1 MKRMLINATHAEE
14 LRVALVDGQ
23 KLLDLDIER
32 AYKEQKKSNIYKG
45 RITRVEP
52 SLEAAFVDYGAERH
66 GFLPLKEIA
75 REYFQQQESGQGRK
89 RIQELIREGQEVI
102 VQVDKEERSSK
113 GAALTTF
120 VSLAGRYLVLMPNN
134 PRAGGVSRRIEGDDR
149 TQIRQHLQLLDIPE
163 NMGVIARTAGIGQE
177 LEALHRDLEYL
188 KQIWQAIVDTAA
200 PRAAPFLIYQEGN
213 VVVRALRDHF
223 SEDFGEVLIDEEGA
237 YNAAVQFMGA
247 MMPKMVHRL
256 KHYDNDVPLFSRYQ
270 IEQQIESAFSREVR
284 LESGG
289 AIVIDHT
296 EALVAVDVNSGR
308 STKGQDI
315 AETAFRTN
323 LEAAEEIARQIRL
336 RDLGG
341 LIVVDFIDMESPKH
355 QREVE
360 GKLKE
365 ALKLDRA
372 RVQLGRIS
380 RFGLMEMSRQRLGAS
395 LEEAST
401 EPCPRCN
408 GTGQIRGCEA
418 TSMHVLRL
426 LQEECMKPG
435 PAEVQCE
442 VPVDVAV
449 YLLNEKRLPILELEA
464 KTETRIVIIPKPEL
478 VTPHYNIERT
488 RMEASATRTLP
499 QNLNNALPA
508 RPSRPGTES
517 AALSPLTAPPPPDV
531 LPPLRTPAPAAKSK
545 NTGSSNKAAAPE
557 EGILARL
564 VRALVSRYVPVDA
577 ATFLAESNGGET
589 PPAPE
594 EEIVEENSG
603 EENRGRRRR
612 RGGRRAR
619 ARRSTQGNP
628 GENENAQEMEAGET
642 TPETTHAAPKAAAK
656 TPAKPEQPA
665 PRELLI
671 YPGPVPATDDWHQ
684 MLVATPVSTA
694 VLSESLATEPAG
706 IAAAEDAPAEAHEET
721 RAETLEAV
729 EIQPDSAPET
739 MSSAI
744 ESIKPVQSSDSEAA
758 ELSAEPVTALAEPS
772 ATGSSSSA
780 ATVTSPEDWHLPLFT
795 ETVETAAVSVG
806 DVAESVEDPG
816 QQSLPLNDD

>member
-32 AYKEQKKSNIYKG
+32 AYREQKKSNIYKG

-75 REYFQQQESGQGRK
+75 REYFLQQEQGRK
-89 RIQELIREGQEVI
+89 RIQDLVREGQEII

-134 PRAGGVSRRIEGDDR
+134 PRAGGVSRRIEGEDR

-177 LEALHRDLEYL
+177 LEALQRDLEYL
-188 KQIWQAIVDTAA
+188 KQIWQAILDTAA
-200 PRAAPFLIYQEGN
+200 PRAAPLLIYQEGN

-237 YNAAVQFMGA
+237 YHAAVQFMGS

-256 KHYDNDVPLFSRYQ
+256 KYYDNDVPLFSRYQ

-308 STKGQDI
+308 ATKGQDI
-315 AETAFRTN
+315 AETAFQTN

-360 GKLKE
+360 SKLKD

-395 LEEAST
+395 LEEASS

-426 LQEECMKPG
+426 LYEECMKAG
-435 PAEVQCE
+435 AAEIECR

-449 YLLNEKRLPILELEA
+449 YLLNEKRRPILELEA
-464 KTETRIVIIPKPEL
+464 KTDTRILIIPSPDM
-478 VTPHYNIERT
+478 VTPHYQIQRT
-488 RMEASATRTLP
+488 RVEGDSSRAAPVAGSDNST
-499 QNLNNALPA
+499 LPA
-508 RPSRPGTES
+508 RPSRPPNES
-517 AALSPLTAPPPPDV
+517 AALSPLTAPPPPTV
-531 LPPLRTPAPAAKSK
+531 LPPLRTPPAPSGPKAKAPAKIIP
-545 NTGSSNKAAAPE
+545 PE

-577 ATFLAESNGGET
+577 ATFLAETGGAEPPTSTEQASEMGTGTQET
-589 PPAPE
+589 
-594 EEIVEENSG
+594 NS
-603 EENRGRRRR
+603 EDRNSRRRR

-619 ARRSTQGNP
+619 ARRSTQG
-628 GENENAQEMEAGET
+628 GENTEGTYTTEVFQDKDQLAGPADDAHV
-642 TPETTHAAPKAAAK
+642 PEELVYPGTVPAAA
-656 TPAKPEQPA
+656 
-665 PRELLI
+665 
-671 YPGPVPATDDWHQ
+671 DWHQ
-684 MLVATPVSTA
+684 MLVPATAPIPV
-694 VLSESLATEPAG
+694 
-706 IAAAEDAPAEAHEET
+706 AAATIERDSLEEHPHPT
-721 RAETLEAV
+721 G
-729 EIQPDSAPET
+729 QPT
-739 MSSAI
+739 T
-744 ESIKPVQSSDSEAA
+744 
-758 ELSAEPVTALAEPS
+758 AEPVPEIVQESVNPEESILPAVQQEP
-772 ATGSSSSA
+772 
-780 ATVTSPEDWHLPLFT
+780 
-795 ETVETAAVSVG
+795 VSVVVPSEG
-806 DVAESVEDPG
+806 E
-816 QQSLPLNDD
+816 QQSFPLDEG

>member
-1 MKRMLINATHAEE
+1 THAEE

-32 AYKEQKKSNIYKG
+32 AYREQKKSNIYKG

-75 REYFQQQESGQGRK
+75 REYFLQQEQGRK
-89 RIQELIREGQEVI
+89 RIQDLVREGQEVI

-134 PRAGGVSRRIEGDDR
+134 PRAGGVSRRIEGEDR

-177 LEALHRDLEYL
+177 LEALQRDLEYL
-188 KQIWQAIVDTAA
+188 KQIWQAIVDMAA

-237 YNAAVQFMGA
+237 YNAAVQFMGS

-256 KHYDNDVPLFSRYQ
+256 KYYDNDVPLFSRYQ

-308 STKGQDI
+308 ATKGQDI
-315 AETAFRTN
+315 AETAFQTN

-360 GKLKE
+360 NRLKE

-395 LEEAST
+395 LEESSS

-426 LQEECMKPG
+426 LYEECMKTG
-435 PAEVQCE
+435 AAEVECR

-449 YLLNEKRLPILELEA
+449 YLLNEKRRPILELEA
-464 KTETRIVIIPKPEL
+464 KTDTRILVIPMPDM
-478 VTPHYNIERT
+478 VTPHYQIQRT
-488 RMEASATRTLP
+488 RVEGGTSRPAPAPSSD
-499 QNLNNALPA
+499 NSALPA
-508 RPSRPGTES
+508 RPSRPTSES
-517 AALSPLTAPPPPDV
+517 AALSPLTAPPPPEV
-531 LPPLRTPAPAAKSK
+531 LPPLRTPPAPSGPKAKAPAKVVP
-545 NTGSSNKAAAPE
+545 PE

-564 VRALVSRYVPVDA
+564 VRALVSRYAPVDA
-577 ATFLAESNGGET
+577 ATFLAETSGTELSAGTEQVSETSTDEQENGGEGRS
-589 PPAPE
+589 
-594 EEIVEENSG
+594 N
-603 EENRGRRRR
+603 RRRR

-619 ARRSTQGNP
+619 ARRSTQG
-628 GENENAQEMEAGET
+628 GENGAESSSADGEVPEDTYTTEGFQDSDLLAG
-642 TPETTHAAPKAAAK
+642 PEDDTHVPEELVYPGTVPAAA
-656 TPAKPEQPA
+656 E
-665 PRELLI
+665 
-671 YPGPVPATDDWHQ
+671 WHQ
-684 MLVATPVSTA
+684 MLVPAKALTPVADLTVESEPVQERSRDA
-694 VLSESLATEPAG
+694 GQSSAPEVESLPAQGSMPETVQEPVNEVLQESIPVAVQQESAQEPVQG
-706 IAAAEDAPAEAHEET
+706 DLLAV
-721 RAETLEAV
+721 EAV
-729 EIQPDSAPET
+729 EHQE
-739 MSSAI
+739 
-744 ESIKPVQSSDSEAA
+744 
-758 ELSAEPVTALAEPS
+758 
-772 ATGSSSSA
+772 
-780 ATVTSPEDWHLPLFT
+780 
-795 ETVETAAVSVG
+795 AVSVAVPG
-806 DVAESVEDPG
+806 EAE
-816 QQSLPLNDD
+816 QQSFPLGDG

>member
-32 AYKEQKKSNIYKG
+32 AYREQKKSNIYKG

-75 REYFQQQESGQGRK
+75 REYFLQQEQGRK
-89 RIQELIREGQEVI
+89 RIQDLVREGQEII

-134 PRAGGVSRRIEGDDR
+134 PRAGGVSRRIEGEDR

-177 LEALHRDLEYL
+177 LEALQRDLEYL
-188 KQIWQAIVDTAA
+188 KQIWQAILDTAA
-200 PRAAPFLIYQEGN
+200 PRAAPLLIYQEGN

-237 YNAAVQFMGA
+237 YHAAVQFMGS

-256 KHYDNDVPLFSRYQ
+256 KYYDNDVPLFSRYQ

-308 STKGQDI
+308 ATKGQDI
-315 AETAFRTN
+315 AETAFQTN

-360 GKLKE
+360 SKLKD

-395 LEEAST
+395 LEEASS

-426 LQEECMKPG
+426 LYEECMKAG
-435 PAEVQCE
+435 AAEIECR

-449 YLLNEKRLPILELEA
+449 YLLNEKRRPILELEA
-464 KTETRIVIIPKPEL
+464 KTDTRILIIPSPDM
-478 VTPHYNIERT
+478 VTPHYQIQRT
-488 RMEASATRTLP
+488 RVEGDSSRAAPVAGSDNST
-499 QNLNNALPA
+499 LPA
-508 RPSRPGTES
+508 RPSRPPNES
-517 AALSPLTAPPPPDV
+517 AALSPLTAPPPPTV
-531 LPPLRTPAPAAKSK
+531 LPPLRTPPAPSGPKAKAPAKIIP
-545 NTGSSNKAAAPE
+545 PE

-577 ATFLAESNGGET
+577 ATFLAETGGAEPPTSTEQASEMGTGTQET
-589 PPAPE
+589 
-594 EEIVEENSG
+594 NS
-603 EENRGRRRR
+603 EDRNSRRRR

-619 ARRSTQGNP
+619 ARRSTQG
-628 GENENAQEMEAGET
+628 GENTEGTYTTEGFQDKDQLAGPADDAHV
-642 TPETTHAAPKAAAK
+642 PEELVYPGTVPAAA
-656 TPAKPEQPA
+656 
-665 PRELLI
+665 
-671 YPGPVPATDDWHQ
+671 DWHQ
-684 MLVATPVSTA
+684 MLVPATAPIPV
-694 VLSESLATEPAG
+694 
-706 IAAAEDAPAEAHEET
+706 AAATIERDSVEEHPHPT
-721 RAETLEAV
+721 G
-729 EIQPDSAPET
+729 QPTA
-739 MSSAI
+739 
-744 ESIKPVQSSDSEAA
+744 
-758 ELSAEPVTALAEPS
+758 AEPVP
-772 ATGSSSSA
+772 
-780 ATVTSPEDWHLPLFT
+780 
-795 ETVETAAVSVG
+795 ETVQESVNPEESILPAVQQEPVSVAVPSEG
-806 DVAESVEDPG
+806 E
-816 QQSLPLNDD
+816 QQSFPLDEG

>member
-32 AYKEQKKSNIYKG
+32 AYREQKKSNIYKG
-45 RITRVEP
+45 KITRIEP

-75 REYFQQQESGQGRK
+75 REYFLQPEPGQGRK

-177 LEALHRDLEYL
+177 LEALQRDLEYL
-188 KQIWQAIVDTAA
+188 KQIWQAIVETAA

-237 YNAAVQFMGA
+237 YHAAVQFMGS

-360 GKLKE
+360 SKLKE

-395 LEEAST
+395 LEEASS

-435 PAEVQCE
+435 AAEIECL

-449 YLLNEKRLPILELEA
+449 YLLNEKRLPLLELEA
-464 KTETRIVIIPKPEL
+464 KTETRIVIVPKPDL
-478 VTPHYNIERT
+478 VTPHYSIERT
-488 RMEASATRTLP
+488 RMESSSARPVSAPLP
-499 QNLNNALPA
+499 VSSNALPS
-508 RPSRPGTES
+508 RPSRPSQES

-531 LPPLRTPAPAAKSK
+531 LPPLRTPAPAPSPKVRGGAAKQPV
-545 NTGSSNKAAAPE
+545 AAE

-564 VRALVSRYVPVDA
+564 VRALVSRYVAVDA
-577 ATFLAESNGGET
+577 ETFLAETTGHET
-589 PPAPE
+589 PPSTESNSETAPDSAE
-594 EEIVEENSG
+594 DEGRN
-603 EENRGRRRR
+603 NNRRRR

-619 ARRSTQGNP
+619 ARRSAPGTEEITTDNP
-628 GENENAQEMEAGET
+628 PSDE
-642 TPETTHAAPKAAAK
+642 PEREKHAPILEPKVEPEAAPVE
-656 TPAKPEQPA
+656 T
-665 PRELLI
+665 LV
-671 YPGPVPATDDWHQ
+671 YPGPVPHAQDWHQ
-684 MLVATPVSTA
+684 MLVVTTAPEAIPVS
-694 VLSESLATEPAG
+694 LAPPPVVDGEEAPP
-706 IAAAEDAPAEAHEET
+706 IAENLGVDAILPIET
-721 RAETLEAV
+721 R
-729 EIQPDSAPET
+729 QP
-739 MSSAI
+739 
-744 ESIKPVQSSDSEAA
+744 AA
-758 ELSAEPVTALAEPS
+758 NPN
-772 ATGSSSSA
+772 
-780 ATVTSPEDWHLPLFT
+780 DWQTPLFRPAPT
-795 ETVETAAVSVG
+795 VETVETVETATPADTATAVEALIT
-806 DVAESVEDPG
+806 DEAG
-816 QQSLPLNDD
+816 QQSLPLDED

>member
-32 AYKEQKKSNIYKG
+32 AYREQKKSNIYKG

-75 REYFQQQESGQGRK
+75 REYFLQQEQGRK
-89 RIQELIREGQEVI
+89 RIQDLVREGQEII

-134 PRAGGVSRRIEGDDR
+134 PRAGGVSRRIEGEDR

-177 LEALHRDLEYL
+177 LEALQRDLEYL
-188 KQIWQAIVDTAA
+188 KQIWQAILDTAA
-200 PRAAPFLIYQEGN
+200 PRAAPLLIYQEGN

-237 YNAAVQFMGA
+237 YHAAVQFMGS

-256 KHYDNDVPLFSRYQ
+256 KYYDNDVPLFSRYQ

-308 STKGQDI
+308 ATKGQDI
-315 AETAFRTN
+315 AETAFQTN

-360 GKLKE
+360 SKLKD

-395 LEEAST
+395 LEEASS

-426 LQEECMKPG
+426 LYEECMKAG
-435 PAEVQCE
+435 AAEIECR

-449 YLLNEKRLPILELEA
+449 YLLNEKRRPILELEA
-464 KTETRIVIIPKPEL
+464 KTDTRILIIPSPDM
-478 VTPHYNIERT
+478 VTPHYQIQRT
-488 RMEASATRTLP
+488 RVEGDSSRAAPVAGSDNST
-499 QNLNNALPA
+499 LPA
-508 RPSRPGTES
+508 RPSRPPNES
-517 AALSPLTAPPPPDV
+517 AALSPLTAPPPPTV
-531 LPPLRTPAPAAKSK
+531 LPPLRTPPAPSGPKAKAPAKIIP
-545 NTGSSNKAAAPE
+545 PE

-577 ATFLAESNGGET
+577 ATFLAETGGAEPPTSTEQASEMGTGTQET
-589 PPAPE
+589 
-594 EEIVEENSG
+594 NS
-603 EENRGRRRR
+603 EDRNSRRRR

-619 ARRSTQGNP
+619 ARRSTQG
-628 GENENAQEMEAGET
+628 GENTEGTYTTEGFQDKDQLAGPADDAHV
-642 TPETTHAAPKAAAK
+642 PEELVYPGTVPAAA
-656 TPAKPEQPA
+656 
-665 PRELLI
+665 
-671 YPGPVPATDDWHQ
+671 DWHQ
-684 MLVATPVSTA
+684 MLVPATAPIPV
-694 VLSESLATEPAG
+694 
-706 IAAAEDAPAEAHEET
+706 AAATIERDSVEEHPHPT
-721 RAETLEAV
+721 G
-729 EIQPDSAPET
+729 QPTA
-739 MSSAI
+739 
-744 ESIKPVQSSDSEAA
+744 
-758 ELSAEPVTALAEPS
+758 AEPVP
-772 ATGSSSSA
+772 
-780 ATVTSPEDWHLPLFT
+780 
-795 ETVETAAVSVG
+795 ETVQESVNPEESILPAVQQEPVSVVVPSEG
-806 DVAESVEDPG
+806 E
-816 QQSLPLNDD
+816 QQSFPLDED

>member
-32 AYKEQKKSNIYKG
+32 TYREQKKSNIYKG

-75 REYFQQQESGQGRK
+75 REYFLQQEQGRK
-89 RIQELIREGQEVI
+89 RIQDLVREGQEVI

-134 PRAGGVSRRIEGDDR
+134 PRAGGVSRRIEGEDR

-177 LEALHRDLEYL
+177 LEALQRDLEYL
-188 KQIWQAIVDTAA
+188 KQIWQAILDTAA
-200 PRAAPFLIYQEGN
+200 PRTAPFLIYQEGN

-237 YNAAVQFMGA
+237 YHAAVQFMGS

-256 KHYDNDVPLFSRYQ
+256 KYYDNDVPLFSRYQ

-308 STKGQDI
+308 ATKGQDI
-315 AETAFRTN
+315 AETAFQTN

-360 GKLKE
+360 SKLKD

-395 LEEAST
+395 LEEASS

-426 LQEECMKPG
+426 LYEECMKAG
-435 PAEVQCE
+435 AAEIECR

-449 YLLNEKRLPILELEA
+449 YLLNEKRRPILELEA
-464 KTETRIVIIPKPEL
+464 KTDTRILIIPSPDM
-478 VTPHYNIERT
+478 VTPHYQIQRT
-488 RMEASATRTLP
+488 RVEGDSSRAAPVAGSDNST
-499 QNLNNALPA
+499 LPA
-508 RPSRPGTES
+508 RPSRPPNES
-517 AALSPLTAPPPPDV
+517 AALSPLTAPPPPTV
-531 LPPLRTPAPAAKSK
+531 LPPLRTPPAPSGPKAKAPAKIIP
-545 NTGSSNKAAAPE
+545 PE

-577 ATFLAESNGGET
+577 ATFLAETGGAEPPTSTEQASEMGTGTQET
-589 PPAPE
+589 
-594 EEIVEENSG
+594 NS
-603 EENRGRRRR
+603 EDRNSRRRR

-619 ARRSTQGNP
+619 ARRSTQG
-628 GENENAQEMEAGET
+628 GENTEGTYTTEGFQDKDQLAGPADDAHV
-642 TPETTHAAPKAAAK
+642 PEELVYPGTVPAAA
-656 TPAKPEQPA
+656 
-665 PRELLI
+665 
-671 YPGPVPATDDWHQ
+671 DWHQ
-684 MLVATPVSTA
+684 MLVPATAPIPV
-694 VLSESLATEPAG
+694 
-706 IAAAEDAPAEAHEET
+706 AAATIERDSLEEHPHPT
-721 RAETLEAV
+721 G
-729 EIQPDSAPET
+729 QPTA
-739 MSSAI
+739 
-744 ESIKPVQSSDSEAA
+744 
-758 ELSAEPVTALAEPS
+758 AEPVP
-772 ATGSSSSA
+772 
-780 ATVTSPEDWHLPLFT
+780 
-795 ETVETAAVSVG
+795 ETVQESVNPEESILPAVQQEPVSVVVPSEG
-806 DVAESVEDPG
+806 E
-816 QQSLPLNDD
+816 QQSFPLDED

>member
-1 MKRMLINATHAEE
+1 
-14 LRVALVDGQ
+14 LV
-23 KLLDLDIER
+23 
-32 AYKEQKKSNIYKG
+32 
-45 RITRVEP
+45 
-52 SLEAAFVDYGAERH
+52 
-66 GFLPLKEIA
+66 
-75 REYFQQQESGQGRK
+75 
-89 RIQELIREGQEVI
+89 REGQEII

-134 PRAGGVSRRIEGDDR
+134 PRAGGVSRRIEGEDR

-177 LEALHRDLEYL
+177 LEALQRDLEYL
-188 KQIWQAIVDTAA
+188 KQIWQAIVDMAA

-237 YNAAVQFMGA
+237 YHAAVQFMGS

-256 KHYDNDVPLFSRYQ
+256 KYYDNDVPLFSRYQ

-308 STKGQDI
+308 ATKGQDI
-315 AETAFRTN
+315 AETAFQTN

-360 GKLKE
+360 NKLKE

-395 LEEAST
+395 LEESSS

-426 LQEECMKPG
+426 LHEECMKPG
-435 PAEVQCE
+435 AAEVECQ

-449 YLLNEKRLPILELEA
+449 YLLNEKRRPILELEA
-464 KTETRIVIIPKPEL
+464 KTDTRILIIPTPDM
-478 VTPHYNIERT
+478 VTPHYQIQRT
-488 RMEASATRTLP
+488 RVEGGSSRPAPAPSSDNST
-499 QNLNNALPA
+499 LPA
-508 RPSRPGTES
+508 RPSRPTSES
-517 AALSPLTAPPPPDV
+517 AALSPLTAPPPPEV
-531 LPPLRTPAPAAKSK
+531 LPPLRTPPAPSGPKAKAPAKVVP
-545 NTGSSNKAAAPE
+545 PE

-564 VRALVSRYVPVDA
+564 VRALVSRYAPVDA
-577 ATFLAESNGGET
+577 ATFLAETSGTELPTSTEQVSETSTDDQENDGEGRSN
-589 PPAPE
+589 
-594 EEIVEENSG
+594 
-603 EENRGRRRR
+603 RRRR

-619 ARRSTQGNP
+619 ARRSTQG
-628 GENENAQEMEAGET
+628 GENGAESSSADEEVSEDTYTTEGSQDNALLAG
-642 TPETTHAAPKAAAK
+642 PEDDAHVPEELVYPGTVPAAA
-656 TPAKPEQPA
+656 
-665 PRELLI
+665 
-671 YPGPVPATDDWHQ
+671 DWHQ
-684 MLVATPVSTA
+684 MLVPAKALTPVA
-694 VLSESLATEPAG
+694 VQPESAQEPVQGDLLAV
-706 IAAAEDAPAEAHEET
+706 
-721 RAETLEAV
+721 EAV
-729 EIQPDSAPET
+729 EHQE
-739 MSSAI
+739 
-744 ESIKPVQSSDSEAA
+744 
-758 ELSAEPVTALAEPS
+758 
-772 ATGSSSSA
+772 
-780 ATVTSPEDWHLPLFT
+780 
-795 ETVETAAVSVG
+795 AVSVAVPG
-806 DVAESVEDPG
+806 EAE
-816 QQSLPLNDD
+816 QQSFPLGDG

>member
-32 AYKEQKKSNIYKG
+32 AYREQKKSNIYKG

-75 REYFQQQESGQGRK
+75 REYFQQQEQGRK
-89 RIQELIREGQEVI
+89 RIQDLVREGQEII

-134 PRAGGVSRRIEGDDR
+134 PRAGGVSRRIEGEDR

-163 NMGVIARTAGIGQE
+163 DMGVIARTAGIGQE
-177 LEALHRDLEYL
+177 LEALQRDLEYL

-223 SEDFGEVLIDEEGA
+223 SEDIGEVLIDEEGA
-237 YNAAVQFMGA
+237 YNAAVQFMGS

-308 STKGQDI
+308 ATKGQDI
-315 AETAFRTN
+315 AETAFQTN

-360 GKLKE
+360 NKLKE

-395 LEEAST
+395 LEEASS

-426 LQEECMKPG
+426 LHEECMKPG
-435 PAEVQCE
+435 AAEVECQ

-449 YLLNEKRLPILELEA
+449 YLLNEKRRPILELEA
-464 KTETRIVIIPKPEL
+464 KTDTRILIIPTPDM
-478 VTPHYNIERT
+478 VTPHYQIQRT
-488 RMEASATRTLP
+488 RVEGGSSRPTPAPSGDSST
-499 QNLNNALPA
+499 LPA
-508 RPSRPGTES
+508 RPSRPTSES
-517 AALSPLTAPPPPDV
+517 AALSPLTAPPPPEV
-531 LPPLRTPAPAAKSK
+531 LPPLRTPPAPSGPKAKAPAKVVP
-545 NTGSSNKAAAPE
+545 PE

-577 ATFLAESNGGET
+577 ATFLAETSGTELSAGTEPVSETSTDDQENGGEGRS
-589 PPAPE
+589 
-594 EEIVEENSG
+594 N
-603 EENRGRRRR
+603 RRRR

-619 ARRSTQGNP
+619 ARRSTQG
-628 GENENAQEMEAGET
+628 GENGTESSSAEGEVPENTYTTEGFQDSDLLAG
-642 TPETTHAAPKAAAK
+642 PEEDTHVPEELVYPGTVPAAA
-656 TPAKPEQPA
+656 
-665 PRELLI
+665 
-671 YPGPVPATDDWHQ
+671 DWHQ
-684 MLVATPVSTA
+684 MLVPAKALAPGAVVQQESAQEPVQGDLLA
-694 VLSESLATEPAG
+694 V
-706 IAAAEDAPAEAHEET
+706 
-721 RAETLEAV
+721 EAV
-729 EIQPDSAPET
+729 PGETEQQPF
-739 MSSAI
+739 
-744 ESIKPVQSSDSEAA
+744 
-758 ELSAEPVTALAEPS
+758 
-772 ATGSSSSA
+772 
-780 ATVTSPEDWHLPLFT
+780 PLD
-795 ETVETAAVSVG
+795 EG
-806 DVAESVEDPG
+806 
-816 QQSLPLNDD
+816 

>member
-32 AYKEQKKSNIYKG
+32 AYREQKKSNIYKG

-75 REYFQQQESGQGRK
+75 REYFLQQEQGRK
-89 RIQELIREGQEVI
+89 RIQDLVREGQEII

-134 PRAGGVSRRIEGDDR
+134 PRAGGVSRRIEGEDR

-177 LEALHRDLEYL
+177 LEALQRDLEYL
-188 KQIWQAIVDTAA
+188 KQIWQAILDTAA
-200 PRAAPFLIYQEGN
+200 PRAAPLLIYQEGN

-237 YNAAVQFMGA
+237 YHAAVQFMGS

-256 KHYDNDVPLFSRYQ
+256 KYYDNDVPLFSRYQ

-308 STKGQDI
+308 ATKGQDI
-315 AETAFRTN
+315 AETAFQTN

-360 GKLKE
+360 SKLKD

-395 LEEAST
+395 LEEASS

-426 LQEECMKPG
+426 LYEECMKAG
-435 PAEVQCE
+435 AAEIECR

-449 YLLNEKRLPILELEA
+449 YLLNEKRRPILELEA
-464 KTETRIVIIPKPEL
+464 KTDTRILIIPSPDM
-478 VTPHYNIERT
+478 VTPHYQIQRT
-488 RMEASATRTLP
+488 RVEGDSSRAAPVAGSDNST
-499 QNLNNALPA
+499 LPA
-508 RPSRPGTES
+508 RPSRPPNES
-517 AALSPLTAPPPPDV
+517 AALSPLTAPPPPTV
-531 LPPLRTPAPAAKSK
+531 LPPLRTPPAPSGPKAKAPAKIIP
-545 NTGSSNKAAAPE
+545 PE

-577 ATFLAESNGGET
+577 ATFLAETGGAEPPTSTEQASEMGTGAQET
-589 PPAPE
+589 SSE
-594 EEIVEENSG
+594 DRNS
-603 EENRGRRRR
+603 RRRR

-619 ARRSTQGNP
+619 ARRSTQG
-628 GENENAQEMEAGET
+628 GENTEGTYTTEGFQDKDQLAGPADDAHV
-642 TPETTHAAPKAAAK
+642 PEELVYPGTVPAAA
-656 TPAKPEQPA
+656 
-665 PRELLI
+665 
-671 YPGPVPATDDWHQ
+671 DWHQ
-684 MLVATPVSTA
+684 MLVPATAPIPV
-694 VLSESLATEPAG
+694 
-706 IAAAEDAPAEAHEET
+706 AAATIERDSVEEHPHPT
-721 RAETLEAV
+721 E
-729 EIQPDSAPET
+729 QPT
-739 MSSAI
+739 T
-744 ESIKPVQSSDSEAA
+744 
-758 ELSAEPVTALAEPS
+758 AEPVPEIVQESVNPEESILPAVQQEP
-772 ATGSSSSA
+772 
-780 ATVTSPEDWHLPLFT
+780 
-795 ETVETAAVSVG
+795 VSVVVPSEG
-806 DVAESVEDPG
+806 E
-816 QQSLPLNDD
+816 QQSFPLDEG

>member
-32 AYKEQKKSNIYKG
+32 AYREQKKSNIYKG

-75 REYFQQQESGQGRK
+75 REYFLQQEQGRK
-89 RIQELIREGQEVI
+89 RIQDLVREGQEII

-134 PRAGGVSRRIEGDDR
+134 PRAGGVSRRIEGEDR

-177 LEALHRDLEYL
+177 LEALQRDLEYL
-188 KQIWQAIVDTAA
+188 KQIWQAILDTAA
-200 PRAAPFLIYQEGN
+200 PRAAPLLIYQEGN

-237 YNAAVQFMGA
+237 YHAAVQFMGS

-256 KHYDNDVPLFSRYQ
+256 KYYDNDVPLFSRYQ

-308 STKGQDI
+308 ATKGQDI
-315 AETAFRTN
+315 AETAFQTN

-360 GKLKE
+360 SKLKD

-395 LEEAST
+395 LEEASS

-426 LQEECMKPG
+426 LYEECMKAG
-435 PAEVQCE
+435 AAEIECR

-449 YLLNEKRLPILELEA
+449 YLLNEKRRPILELEA
-464 KTETRIVIIPKPEL
+464 KTDTRILIIPSPDM
-478 VTPHYNIERT
+478 VTPHYQIQRT
-488 RMEASATRTLP
+488 RVEGDSSRAAPVAGSDNST
-499 QNLNNALPA
+499 LPA
-508 RPSRPGTES
+508 RPSRPPNES
-517 AALSPLTAPPPPDV
+517 AALSPLTAPPPPTV
-531 LPPLRTPAPAAKSK
+531 LPPLRTPPAPSGPKAKAPAKIIP
-545 NTGSSNKAAAPE
+545 PE

-577 ATFLAESNGGET
+577 ATFLAETGGAEPPTSTEQASEMGTGTQET
-589 PPAPE
+589 
-594 EEIVEENSG
+594 NS
-603 EENRGRRRR
+603 EDRNSRRRR

-619 ARRSTQGNP
+619 ARRSTQG
-628 GENENAQEMEAGET
+628 GENTEGTYTTEGFQDKDQLAGPADDAHV
-642 TPETTHAAPKAAAK
+642 PEELVYPGTVPAAA
-656 TPAKPEQPA
+656 
-665 PRELLI
+665 
-671 YPGPVPATDDWHQ
+671 DWHQ
-684 MLVATPVSTA
+684 MLVPATAPIPV
-694 VLSESLATEPAG
+694 
-706 IAAAEDAPAEAHEET
+706 AAATIERDSLEEHPHPT
-721 RAETLEAV
+721 G
-729 EIQPDSAPET
+729 QPT
-739 MSSAI
+739 T
-744 ESIKPVQSSDSEAA
+744 
-758 ELSAEPVTALAEPS
+758 AEPVPEIVQESVNPEESILPAVQQEP
-772 ATGSSSSA
+772 
-780 ATVTSPEDWHLPLFT
+780 
-795 ETVETAAVSVG
+795 VSVVVPSEG
-806 DVAESVEDPG
+806 E
-816 QQSLPLNDD
+816 QQSFPLDEG

>member
-32 AYKEQKKSNIYKG
+32 AYREQKKSNIYKG

-75 REYFQQQESGQGRK
+75 REYFLQQEQGRK
-89 RIQELIREGQEVI
+89 RIQDLVREGQEII

-134 PRAGGVSRRIEGDDR
+134 PRAGGVSRRIEGEDR

-177 LEALHRDLEYL
+177 LEALQRDLEYL
-188 KQIWQAIVDTAA
+188 KQIWQAILDTAA
-200 PRAAPFLIYQEGN
+200 PRAAPLLIYQEGN

-237 YNAAVQFMGA
+237 YHAAVQFMGS

-256 KHYDNDVPLFSRYQ
+256 KYYDNDVPLFSRYQ

-308 STKGQDI
+308 ATKGQDI
-315 AETAFRTN
+315 AETAFQTN

-360 GKLKE
+360 SKLKD

-395 LEEAST
+395 LEEASS

-426 LQEECMKPG
+426 LYEECMKAG
-435 PAEVQCE
+435 AAEIECR

-449 YLLNEKRLPILELEA
+449 YLLNEKRRPILELEA
-464 KTETRIVIIPKPEL
+464 KTDTRILIIPSPDM
-478 VTPHYNIERT
+478 VTPHYQIQRT
-488 RMEASATRTLP
+488 RVEGDSSRAAPVAGSDNST
-499 QNLNNALPA
+499 LPA
-508 RPSRPGTES
+508 RPSRPPNES
-517 AALSPLTAPPPPDV
+517 AALSPLTAP
-531 LPPLRTPAPAAKSK
+531 LPPLRTPPAPSGPKAKAPAKIIP
-545 NTGSSNKAAAPE
+545 PE

-577 ATFLAESNGGET
+577 ATFLAETGGAEPPTSTEQASEMGTGTQET
-589 PPAPE
+589 
-594 EEIVEENSG
+594 NS
-603 EENRGRRRR
+603 EDRNSRRRR

-619 ARRSTQGNP
+619 ARRSTQG
-628 GENENAQEMEAGET
+628 GENTEGTYTTEGFQDKDQLAGPADDAHV
-642 TPETTHAAPKAAAK
+642 PEELVYPGTVPAAA
-656 TPAKPEQPA
+656 
-665 PRELLI
+665 
-671 YPGPVPATDDWHQ
+671 DWHQ
-684 MLVATPVSTA
+684 MLVPATAPIPV
-694 VLSESLATEPAG
+694 
-706 IAAAEDAPAEAHEET
+706 AAATIERDSVEEHPHPT
-721 RAETLEAV
+721 G
-729 EIQPDSAPET
+729 QPTA
-739 MSSAI
+739 
-744 ESIKPVQSSDSEAA
+744 
-758 ELSAEPVTALAEPS
+758 AEPVP
-772 ATGSSSSA
+772 
-780 ATVTSPEDWHLPLFT
+780 
-795 ETVETAAVSVG
+795 ETVQESVNPEESILPAVQQEPVSVVVPSEG
-806 DVAESVEDPG
+806 E
-816 QQSLPLNDD
+816 QQSFPLDED

>member
-32 AYKEQKKSNIYKG
+32 TYREQKKSNIYKG

-75 REYFQQQESGQGRK
+75 REYFLQQEQGRK
-89 RIQELIREGQEVI
+89 RIQDLVREGQEVI

-134 PRAGGVSRRIEGDDR
+134 PRAGGVSRRIEGEDR

-177 LEALHRDLEYL
+177 LEALQRDLEYL

-223 SEDFGEVLIDEEGA
+223 SEDFGEVLIDDEGA
-237 YNAAVQFMGA
+237 YNAAVQFMGS

-256 KHYDNDVPLFSRYQ
+256 KYYDNDVPLFSRYQ

-308 STKGQDI
+308 ATKGQDI
-315 AETAFRTN
+315 AETAFQTN

-360 GKLKE
+360 NKLKE

-395 LEEAST
+395 LEEASS

-426 LQEECMKPG
+426 LHEECMKPG
-435 PAEVQCE
+435 AAEVECQ

-449 YLLNEKRLPILELEA
+449 YLLNEKRRPILELEA
-464 KTETRIVIIPKPEL
+464 KTDTRILIIPTPDM
-478 VTPHYNIERT
+478 VTPHYQIQRT
-488 RMEASATRTLP
+488 RVEGGSSRPTPAPSGDSST
-499 QNLNNALPA
+499 LPA
-508 RPSRPGTES
+508 RPSRPTSES
-517 AALSPLTAPPPPDV
+517 AALSPLTAPPPPEV
-531 LPPLRTPAPAAKSK
+531 LPPLRTPPAPSGPKAKAPAKVVP
-545 NTGSSNKAAAPE
+545 PE

-564 VRALVSRYVPVDA
+564 VRALVSRYVPIDA
-577 ATFLAESNGGET
+577 ATFLAETSGTELSAGTEPVSETSTDDQENGGEGRS
-589 PPAPE
+589 
-594 EEIVEENSG
+594 N
-603 EENRGRRRR
+603 RRRR

-619 ARRSTQGNP
+619 ARRSTQG
-628 GENENAQEMEAGET
+628 GENGTESSSAEGEVPENTYTTEGFQDSDLLAG
-642 TPETTHAAPKAAAK
+642 PEEDTHVPEELVYPGTVPAAA
-656 TPAKPEQPA
+656 
-665 PRELLI
+665 
-671 YPGPVPATDDWHQ
+671 DWHQ
-684 MLVATPVSTA
+684 MLVPAKALAPGAVVQQESAQEPVQGDLLA
-694 VLSESLATEPAG
+694 V
-706 IAAAEDAPAEAHEET
+706 
-721 RAETLEAV
+721 EAV
-729 EIQPDSAPET
+729 PGETEQQPF
-739 MSSAI
+739 
-744 ESIKPVQSSDSEAA
+744 
-758 ELSAEPVTALAEPS
+758 
-772 ATGSSSSA
+772 
-780 ATVTSPEDWHLPLFT
+780 PLD
-795 ETVETAAVSVG
+795 EG
-806 DVAESVEDPG
+806 
-816 QQSLPLNDD
+816 

>member
-32 AYKEQKKSNIYKG
+32 TYREQKKSNIYKG

-75 REYFQQQESGQGRK
+75 REYFLQQEQGRK
-89 RIQELIREGQEVI
+89 RIQDLVREGQEVI

-134 PRAGGVSRRIEGDDR
+134 PRAGGVSRRIEGEDR

-177 LEALHRDLEYL
+177 LEALQRDLEYL

-223 SEDFGEVLIDEEGA
+223 SEDFGEVLIDDEGA
-237 YNAAVQFMGA
+237 YNAAVQFMGS

-256 KHYDNDVPLFSRYQ
+256 KYYDNDVPLFSRYQ

-308 STKGQDI
+308 ATKGQDI
-315 AETAFRTN
+315 AETAFQTN

-360 GKLKE
+360 NKLKE

-395 LEEAST
+395 LEEASS

-426 LQEECMKPG
+426 LHEECMKPG
-435 PAEVQCE
+435 AAEVECQ

-449 YLLNEKRLPILELEA
+449 YLLNEKRRPILELEA
-464 KTETRIVIIPKPEL
+464 KTDTRILIIPTPDM
-478 VTPHYNIERT
+478 VTPHYQIQRT
-488 RMEASATRTLP
+488 RVEGGSSRPTPAPSGDSST
-499 QNLNNALPA
+499 LPA
-508 RPSRPGTES
+508 RPSRPTSES
-517 AALSPLTAPPPPDV
+517 AALSPLTAPPPPEV
-531 LPPLRTPAPAAKSK
+531 LPPLRTPPAPSGPKAKAPAKVVP
-545 NTGSSNKAAAPE
+545 PE

-577 ATFLAESNGGET
+577 ATFLAETSGTELSAGTEPVSETSTDDQENGGEGRS
-589 PPAPE
+589 
-594 EEIVEENSG
+594 N
-603 EENRGRRRR
+603 RRRR

-619 ARRSTQGNP
+619 ARRSTQG
-628 GENENAQEMEAGET
+628 GENGTESSSAEGEVPENTYTTEGFQDSDLLAG
-642 TPETTHAAPKAAAK
+642 PEEDTHVPEELVYPGTVPAAA
-656 TPAKPEQPA
+656 
-665 PRELLI
+665 
-671 YPGPVPATDDWHQ
+671 DWHQ
-684 MLVATPVSTA
+684 MLVPAKALAPGAVVQQESAQEPVQGDLLAVEA
-694 VLSESLATEPAG
+694 VLGETEQ
-706 IAAAEDAPAEAHEET
+706 
-721 RAETLEAV
+721 
-729 EIQPDSAPET
+729 QPF
-739 MSSAI
+739 
-744 ESIKPVQSSDSEAA
+744 
-758 ELSAEPVTALAEPS
+758 
-772 ATGSSSSA
+772 
-780 ATVTSPEDWHLPLFT
+780 PLD
-795 ETVETAAVSVG
+795 EG
-806 DVAESVEDPG
+806 
-816 QQSLPLNDD
+816 

>member
-32 AYKEQKKSNIYKG
+32 AYREQKKSNIYKG

-75 REYFQQQESGQGRK
+75 REYFLQQEQGRK
-89 RIQELIREGQEVI
+89 RIQDLVREGQEVI

-134 PRAGGVSRRIEGDDR
+134 PRAGGVSRRIEGEDR

-177 LEALHRDLEYL
+177 LEALQRDLEYL
-188 KQIWQAIVDTAA
+188 KQIWQAIVDMAA

-237 YNAAVQFMGA
+237 YNAAVQFMGS

-256 KHYDNDVPLFSRYQ
+256 KYYDNDVPLFSRYQ

-308 STKGQDI
+308 ATKGQDI
-315 AETAFRTN
+315 AETAFQTN

-360 GKLKE
+360 NRLKE

-395 LEEAST
+395 LEESSS

-426 LQEECMKPG
+426 LYEECMKTG
-435 PAEVQCE
+435 AAEVECR

-449 YLLNEKRLPILELEA
+449 YLLNEKRRPILELEA
-464 KTETRIVIIPKPEL
+464 KTDTRILVIPMPDM
-478 VTPHYNIERT
+478 VTPHYQIQRT
-488 RMEASATRTLP
+488 RVEGGTSRPAPAPSSD
-499 QNLNNALPA
+499 NSALPA
-508 RPSRPGTES
+508 RPSRPTSES
-517 AALSPLTAPPPPDV
+517 AALSPLTAPPPPEV
-531 LPPLRTPAPAAKSK
+531 LPPLRTPPAPSGPKAKAPAKVVP
-545 NTGSSNKAAAPE
+545 PE

-564 VRALVSRYVPVDA
+564 VRALVSRYAPVDA
-577 ATFLAESNGGET
+577 ATFLAETSGTELSAGTEQVSETSTDEQENGGEGRS
-589 PPAPE
+589 
-594 EEIVEENSG
+594 N
-603 EENRGRRRR
+603 RRRR

-619 ARRSTQGNP
+619 ARRSTQG
-628 GENENAQEMEAGET
+628 GENGAESSSADGEVPEDTYTTEGFQDSDLLAG
-642 TPETTHAAPKAAAK
+642 PEDDTHVPEELVYPGTVPAAA
-656 TPAKPEQPA
+656 E
-665 PRELLI
+665 
-671 YPGPVPATDDWHQ
+671 WHQ
-684 MLVATPVSTA
+684 MLVPAKALTPVADLTVESEPVQERSRDA
-694 VLSESLATEPAG
+694 GQSSAPEVESLPAQGSMPETVQESVNEVLQESIPVAVQQESAQEPVQGDLLAV
-706 IAAAEDAPAEAHEET
+706 
-721 RAETLEAV
+721 EAV
-729 EIQPDSAPET
+729 EHQE
-739 MSSAI
+739 
-744 ESIKPVQSSDSEAA
+744 
-758 ELSAEPVTALAEPS
+758 
-772 ATGSSSSA
+772 
-780 ATVTSPEDWHLPLFT
+780 
-795 ETVETAAVSVG
+795 AVSVAVPG
-806 DVAESVEDPG
+806 EAE
-816 QQSLPLNDD
+816 QQSFPLGDG

>member
-1 MKRMLINATHAEE
+1 MLINATHAEE

-45 RITRVEP
+45 KITRIEP

-188 KQIWQAIVDTAA
+188 KQIWQAIADTAA
-200 PRAAPFLIYQEGN
+200 SRAAPFLIYQEGN

-237 YNAAVQFMGA
+237 YHAAVQFMGA

-395 LEEAST
+395 LEEASS

-488 RMEASATRTLP
+488 RLEASAVRTLPLP
-499 QNLNNALPA
+499 QNLNNALPT
-508 RPSRPGTES
+508 RPSRPGVES

-531 LPPLRTPAPAAKSK
+531 LPPLRSPAPAAAKSK
-545 NTGSSNKAAAPE
+545 SSAGKSAVAE

-577 ATFLAESNGGET
+577 ATFMAESSGTEVSAET
-589 PPAPE
+589 PAPTE
-594 EEIVEENSG
+594 GDEENPS
-603 EENRGRRRR
+603 EENRSRRRR

-619 ARRSTQGNP
+619 ARRSTQNNG
-628 GENENAQEMEAGET
+628 GENPQETSSVEDEQ
-642 TPETTHAAPKAAAK
+642 AAPKPKVVAK
-656 TPAKPEQPA
+656 TALDKIEQAPA
-665 PRELLI
+665 PREELV
-671 YPGPVPATDDWHQ
+671 YPGPVPATDDWHL
-684 MLVATPVSTA
+684 MLISTPSPVDNAETA
-694 VLSESLATEPAG
+694 IDAAS
-706 IAAAEDAPAEAHEET
+706 AAEGSANHSAPVDAASKRET
-721 RAETLEAV
+721 P
-729 EIQPDSAPET
+729 PDSAVEVGSVTPPPALEPEPEST
-739 MSSAI
+739 MRG
-744 ESIKPVQSSDSEAA
+744 V
-758 ELSAEPVTALAEPS
+758 AEPVPVEES
-772 ATGSSSSA
+772 APPASH
-780 ATVTSPEDWHLPLFT
+780 PEDWHLPLFT
-795 ETVETAAVSVG
+795 ETAPVVQESEVAA
-806 DVAESVEDPG
+806 EDPG
-816 QQSLPLNDD
+816 QQSLPLSED

>member
-32 AYKEQKKSNIYKG
+32 AYREQKKSNIYKG

-75 REYFQQQESGQGRK
+75 REYFQQQEQGRK
-89 RIQELIREGQEVI
+89 RIQDLVREGQEII

-134 PRAGGVSRRIEGDDR
+134 PRAGGVSRRIEGEDR

-177 LEALHRDLEYL
+177 LEALQRDLEYL

-223 SEDFGEVLIDEEGA
+223 SEDIGEVLIDEEGA
-237 YNAAVQFMGA
+237 YNAAVQFMGS

-256 KHYDNDVPLFSRYQ
+256 KYYDNDVPLFSRYQ

-308 STKGQDI
+308 ATKGQDI
-315 AETAFRTN
+315 AETAFQTN

-360 GKLKE
+360 NKLKE

-395 LEEAST
+395 LEEASS

-426 LQEECMKPG
+426 LYEECMKTG
-435 PAEVQCE
+435 AAEVECQ

-449 YLLNEKRLPILELEA
+449 YLLNEKRRQILELEA
-464 KTETRIVIIPKPEL
+464 KTDTRILIIPTPEM
-478 VTPHYNIERT
+478 VTPHYQIQRT
-488 RMEASATRTLP
+488 RVEGGSSRTAP
-499 QNLNNALPA
+499 APGGEGNTLPA
-508 RPSRPGTES
+508 RPSRPTNES
-517 AALSPLTAPPPPDV
+517 AALSPLTAPPPPEV
-531 LPPLRTPAPAAKSK
+531 LPPLRTPPAPSSPKAKAPAKVV
-545 NTGSSNKAAAPE
+545 PPD

-577 ATFLAESNGGET
+577 ATFLAETSSAEISASTEQANEASSGEQENGGEGR
-589 PPAPE
+589 
-594 EEIVEENSG
+594 S
-603 EENRGRRRR
+603 GRRRR

-619 ARRSTQGNP
+619 ARRSTQG
-628 GENENAQEMEAGET
+628 GENGAESSSADEEVPEDSYTTEGFQDNDLLAG
-642 TPETTHAAPKAAAK
+642 PEEDSHVLEELVYPGSVPAAA
-656 TPAKPEQPA
+656 
-665 PRELLI
+665 
-671 YPGPVPATDDWHQ
+671 DWHQ
-684 MLVATPVSTA
+684 MLVPATTRTPVADLTVESDPAREVESLPAVDPASLTVQEPVKDATPR
-694 VLSESLATEPAG
+694 ESLPVAMRQEPTPEPVQG
-706 IAAAEDAPAEAHEET
+706 D
-721 RAETLEAV
+721 LLAV
-729 EIQPDSAPET
+729 E
-739 MSSAI
+739 AI
-744 ESIKPVQSSDSEAA
+744 EHA
-758 ELSAEPVTALAEPS
+758 
-772 ATGSSSSA
+772 G
-780 ATVTSPEDWHLPLFT
+780 
-795 ETVETAAVSVG
+795 AVSVAVPG
-806 DVAESVEDPG
+806 EAE
-816 QQSLPLNDD
+816 QQSFPLGDG

>member
-32 AYKEQKKSNIYKG
+32 AYREQKKSNIYKG

-75 REYFQQQESGQGRK
+75 REYFLQQEQGRK
-89 RIQELIREGQEVI
+89 RIQDLVREGQEII

-134 PRAGGVSRRIEGDDR
+134 PRAGGVSRRIEGEDR

-177 LEALHRDLEYL
+177 LEALQRDLEYL
-188 KQIWQAIVDTAA
+188 KQIWQAILDTAA
-200 PRAAPFLIYQEGN
+200 PRAAPLLIYQEGN

-237 YNAAVQFMGA
+237 YHAAVQFMGS

-256 KHYDNDVPLFSRYQ
+256 KYYDNDVPLFSRYQ

-308 STKGQDI
+308 ATKGQDI
-315 AETAFRTN
+315 AETAFQTN

-360 GKLKE
+360 SKLKD

-395 LEEAST
+395 LEEASS

-426 LQEECMKPG
+426 LYEECMKAG
-435 PAEVQCE
+435 AAEIECR

-449 YLLNEKRLPILELEA
+449 YLLNEKRRPILELEA
-464 KTETRIVIIPKPEL
+464 KTDTRILIIPSPDM
-478 VTPHYNIERT
+478 VTPHYQIQRT
-488 RMEASATRTLP
+488 RVEGDSSRAAPVAGSDNST
-499 QNLNNALPA
+499 LPA
-508 RPSRPGTES
+508 RPSRPPNES
-517 AALSPLTAPPPPDV
+517 AALSPLTAPPPPTV
-531 LPPLRTPAPAAKSK
+531 LPPLRTPPAPSGPKAKAPAKIIP
-545 NTGSSNKAAAPE
+545 PE

-577 ATFLAESNGGET
+577 ATFLAETGGAEPPTSTEQASEMGTGAQET
-589 PPAPE
+589 SSE
-594 EEIVEENSG
+594 DRNS
-603 EENRGRRRR
+603 RRRR

-619 ARRSTQGNP
+619 ARRSTQG
-628 GENENAQEMEAGET
+628 GENTEGTYTTEGFQDKDQLAGPADDAHV
-642 TPETTHAAPKAAAK
+642 PEELVYPGTVPAAA
-656 TPAKPEQPA
+656 
-665 PRELLI
+665 
-671 YPGPVPATDDWHQ
+671 DWHQ
-684 MLVATPVSTA
+684 MLVPATAPIPV
-694 VLSESLATEPAG
+694 
-706 IAAAEDAPAEAHEET
+706 AAATIERDSLEEHPHPT
-721 RAETLEAV
+721 E
-729 EIQPDSAPET
+729 QPT
-739 MSSAI
+739 T
-744 ESIKPVQSSDSEAA
+744 
-758 ELSAEPVTALAEPS
+758 AEPVPEIVQESVNPEESILPAVQQEP
-772 ATGSSSSA
+772 
-780 ATVTSPEDWHLPLFT
+780 
-795 ETVETAAVSVG
+795 VSVVVPSEG
-806 DVAESVEDPG
+806 E
-816 QQSLPLNDD
+816 QQSFPLDEG

>member
-45 RITRVEP
+45 RITRIEP
-52 SLEAAFVDYGAERH
+52 SLEAAFVDYGTERH

-75 REYFQQQESGQGRK
+75 REYFQQQEPGQGRK

-223 SEDFGEVLIDEEGA
+223 SEDIGEVLIDEEGA
-237 YNAAVQFMGA
+237 YNAALQFMGA

-478 VTPHYNIERT
+478 LTPHYNIERT

-531 LPPLRTPAPAAKSK
+531 LPPLRAPAPAAK
-545 NTGSSNKAAAPE
+545 NTGGANKPAVPE

-577 ATFLAESNGGET
+577 ATFLAESHDGET
-589 PPAPE
+589 PPAPGAE
-594 EEIVEENSG
+594 VVEENSG

-619 ARRSTQGNP
+619 ARRSTQGNS
-628 GENENAQEMEAGET
+628 GENENAQETETGEA
-642 TPETTHAAPKAAAK
+642 TPEITHAAPKAAAR
-656 TPAKPEQPA
+656 TPAKLEQPA

-694 VLSESLATEPAG
+694 VLTESLPAEPAEPAV
-706 IAAAEDAPAEAHEET
+706 IAAAEDAPAEAQEET

-739 MSSAI
+739 MSAATGS
-744 ESIKPVQSSDSEAA
+744 VLTSDSEVA
-758 ELSAEPVTALAEPS
+758 EPSAEPVTGLAEPS
-772 ATGSSSSA
+772 ATESSLMA
-780 ATVTSPEDWHLPLFT
+780 TTVTSPEDWHLPLFT
-795 ETVETAAVSVG
+795 ETAETAVATEEA
-806 DVAESVEDPG
+806 VAESVGDPG

>member
-32 AYKEQKKSNIYKG
+32 AYREQKKSNIYKG

-75 REYFQQQESGQGRK
+75 REYFLQQEQGRK
-89 RIQELIREGQEVI
+89 RIQDLVREGQEII

-134 PRAGGVSRRIEGDDR
+134 PRAGGVSRRIEGEDR

-177 LEALHRDLEYL
+177 LEALQRDLEYL
-188 KQIWQAIVDTAA
+188 KQIWQAILDTAA
-200 PRAAPFLIYQEGN
+200 PRAAPLLIYQEGN

-237 YNAAVQFMGA
+237 YHAAVQFMGS

-256 KHYDNDVPLFSRYQ
+256 KYYDNDVPLFSRYQ

-308 STKGQDI
+308 ATKGQDI
-315 AETAFRTN
+315 AETAFQTN

-360 GKLKE
+360 SKLKD

-395 LEEAST
+395 LEEASS

-426 LQEECMKPG
+426 LYEECMKAG
-435 PAEVQCE
+435 AAEIECR

-449 YLLNEKRLPILELEA
+449 YLLNEKRRPILELEA
-464 KTETRIVIIPKPEL
+464 KTDTRILIIPSPDM
-478 VTPHYNIERT
+478 VTPHYQIQRT
-488 RMEASATRTLP
+488 RVEGDSSRAAPVAGSDNST
-499 QNLNNALPA
+499 LPA
-508 RPSRPGTES
+508 RPSRPPNES
-517 AALSPLTAPPPPDV
+517 AALSPLTAPPPPTV
-531 LPPLRTPAPAAKSK
+531 LPPLRTPPAPSGPKAKAPAKIIP
-545 NTGSSNKAAAPE
+545 PE
-557 EGILARL
+557 EGILARM

-577 ATFLAESNGGET
+577 ATFLAETGGAEPPTSTEQASEMGTGAQET
-589 PPAPE
+589 SSE
-594 EEIVEENSG
+594 DRNS
-603 EENRGRRRR
+603 RRRR

-619 ARRSTQGNP
+619 ARRSTQG
-628 GENENAQEMEAGET
+628 GENTEGTYTTEGFQDKDQLAGPADDAHV
-642 TPETTHAAPKAAAK
+642 PEELVYPGTVPAAA
-656 TPAKPEQPA
+656 
-665 PRELLI
+665 
-671 YPGPVPATDDWHQ
+671 DWHQ
-684 MLVATPVSTA
+684 MLVPATAPIPV
-694 VLSESLATEPAG
+694 
-706 IAAAEDAPAEAHEET
+706 AAATIERDSVEEHPHPT
-721 RAETLEAV
+721 E
-729 EIQPDSAPET
+729 QPT
-739 MSSAI
+739 T
-744 ESIKPVQSSDSEAA
+744 
-758 ELSAEPVTALAEPS
+758 AEPVPEIVQESVNPEESILPAVQQEP
-772 ATGSSSSA
+772 
-780 ATVTSPEDWHLPLFT
+780 
-795 ETVETAAVSVG
+795 VSVVVPSEG
-806 DVAESVEDPG
+806 E
-816 QQSLPLNDD
+816 QQSFPLDEG

>member
-32 AYKEQKKSNIYKG
+32 AYREQKKSNIYKG

-75 REYFQQQESGQGRK
+75 REYFLQQEQGRK
-89 RIQELIREGQEVI
+89 RIQDLVREGQEII

-134 PRAGGVSRRIEGDDR
+134 PRAGGVSRRIEGEDR
-149 TQIRQHLQLLDIPE
+149 TQVRQHLQLLDIPE

-177 LEALHRDLEYL
+177 LEALQRDLEYL
-188 KQIWQAIVDTAA
+188 KQIWQAILDTAA
-200 PRAAPFLIYQEGN
+200 PRAAPLLIYQEGN

-237 YNAAVQFMGA
+237 YHAAVQFMGS

-256 KHYDNDVPLFSRYQ
+256 KYYDNDVPLFSRYQ

-308 STKGQDI
+308 ATKGQDI
-315 AETAFRTN
+315 AETAFQTN

-360 GKLKE
+360 SKLKD

-395 LEEAST
+395 LEEASS

-426 LQEECMKPG
+426 LYEECMKAG
-435 PAEVQCE
+435 AAEIECR

-449 YLLNEKRLPILELEA
+449 YLLNEKRRPILELEA
-464 KTETRIVIIPKPEL
+464 KTDTRILIIPSPDM
-478 VTPHYNIERT
+478 VTPHYQIQRT
-488 RMEASATRTLP
+488 RVEGDSSRAAPVAGSDNST
-499 QNLNNALPA
+499 LPA
-508 RPSRPGTES
+508 RPSRPPNES
-517 AALSPLTAPPPPDV
+517 AALSPLTAPPPPTV
-531 LPPLRTPAPAAKSK
+531 LPPLRTPPAPSGPKAKAPAKIIP
-545 NTGSSNKAAAPE
+545 PE

-577 ATFLAESNGGET
+577 ATFLAETGGAEPPTSTEQASEMGTGTQET
-589 PPAPE
+589 
-594 EEIVEENSG
+594 NS
-603 EENRGRRRR
+603 EDRNSRRRR

-619 ARRSTQGNP
+619 ARRSTQG
-628 GENENAQEMEAGET
+628 GENTEGTYTTEGFQDKDQLAGPADDAHV
-642 TPETTHAAPKAAAK
+642 PEELVYPGTVPAAA
-656 TPAKPEQPA
+656 
-665 PRELLI
+665 
-671 YPGPVPATDDWHQ
+671 DWHQ
-684 MLVATPVSTA
+684 MLVPATAPIPV
-694 VLSESLATEPAG
+694 
-706 IAAAEDAPAEAHEET
+706 AAATIERDSVEEHPHPT
-721 RAETLEAV
+721 G
-729 EIQPDSAPET
+729 QPTA
-739 MSSAI
+739 
-744 ESIKPVQSSDSEAA
+744 
-758 ELSAEPVTALAEPS
+758 AEPVP
-772 ATGSSSSA
+772 
-780 ATVTSPEDWHLPLFT
+780 
-795 ETVETAAVSVG
+795 ETVQESVNPEESILPAVQQEPVSVVVPSEG
-806 DVAESVEDPG
+806 E
-816 QQSLPLNDD
+816 QQSFPLDED

>member
-32 AYKEQKKSNIYKG
+32 AYREQKKSNIYKG

-75 REYFQQQESGQGRK
+75 REYFLQQEQGRK
-89 RIQELIREGQEVI
+89 RIQDLVREGQEVI

-134 PRAGGVSRRIEGDDR
+134 PRAGGVSRRIEGEDR

-177 LEALHRDLEYL
+177 LEALQRDLEYL
-188 KQIWQAIVDTAA
+188 KQIWQAIVDMAA

-237 YNAAVQFMGA
+237 YNAAVQFMGS

-256 KHYDNDVPLFSRYQ
+256 KYYDNDVPLFSRYQ

-308 STKGQDI
+308 ATKGQDI
-315 AETAFRTN
+315 AETAFQTN

-360 GKLKE
+360 NRLKE

-395 LEEAST
+395 LEESSS

-426 LQEECMKPG
+426 LYEECMKTG
-435 PAEVQCE
+435 AAEVECR

-449 YLLNEKRLPILELEA
+449 YLLNEKRRPILELEA
-464 KTETRIVIIPKPEL
+464 KTDTRILVIPMPDM
-478 VTPHYNIERT
+478 VTPHYQIQRT
-488 RMEASATRTLP
+488 RVEGGTSRPAPAPSSD
-499 QNLNNALPA
+499 NSALPA
-508 RPSRPGTES
+508 RPSRPTSES
-517 AALSPLTAPPPPDV
+517 AALSPLTAPPPPEV
-531 LPPLRTPAPAAKSK
+531 LPPLRTPPAPSGPKAKAPAKVVP
-545 NTGSSNKAAAPE
+545 PE

-564 VRALVSRYVPVDA
+564 VRALVSRYAPVDA
-577 ATFLAESNGGET
+577 ATFLAETSGTELSAGTEQVSETSTDEQENGGEGRS
-589 PPAPE
+589 
-594 EEIVEENSG
+594 N
-603 EENRGRRRR
+603 RRRR

-619 ARRSTQGNP
+619 ARRSTQG
-628 GENENAQEMEAGET
+628 GENGAESSSADGEVPEDTYTTEGFQDSDLLAG
-642 TPETTHAAPKAAAK
+642 PEDDTHVPEELVYPGTVPAAA
-656 TPAKPEQPA
+656 E
-665 PRELLI
+665 
-671 YPGPVPATDDWHQ
+671 WHQ
-684 MLVATPVSTA
+684 MLVPAKALTPVADLTVESEPVQERSRDA
-694 VLSESLATEPAG
+694 GQSSAPEVESLPAQGSMPETVQEPVNEVIQESIPVAVQQESAQEPVQG
-706 IAAAEDAPAEAHEET
+706 DLLAV
-721 RAETLEAV
+721 EAV
-729 EIQPDSAPET
+729 EHQE
-739 MSSAI
+739 
-744 ESIKPVQSSDSEAA
+744 
-758 ELSAEPVTALAEPS
+758 
-772 ATGSSSSA
+772 
-780 ATVTSPEDWHLPLFT
+780 
-795 ETVETAAVSVG
+795 AVSVAVPG
-806 DVAESVEDPG
+806 EAE
-816 QQSLPLNDD
+816 QQSFPLGDG

>member
-32 AYKEQKKSNIYKG
+32 AYREQKKSNIYKG

-75 REYFQQQESGQGRK
+75 REYFLQQEQGRK
-89 RIQELIREGQEVI
+89 RIQDLVREGQEII

-134 PRAGGVSRRIEGDDR
+134 PRAGGVSRRIEGEDR

-177 LEALHRDLEYL
+177 LEALQRDLEYL
-188 KQIWQAIVDTAA
+188 KQIWQAILDTAA
-200 PRAAPFLIYQEGN
+200 PRAAPLLIYQEGN

-237 YNAAVQFMGA
+237 YHAAVQFMGS

-256 KHYDNDVPLFSRYQ
+256 KYYDNDVPLFSRYQ

-308 STKGQDI
+308 ATKGQDI
-315 AETAFRTN
+315 AETAFQTN

-360 GKLKE
+360 SKLKD

-395 LEEAST
+395 LEEASS

-426 LQEECMKPG
+426 LYEECMKAG
-435 PAEVQCE
+435 AAEIECR

-449 YLLNEKRLPILELEA
+449 YLLNEKRRPILELEA
-464 KTETRIVIIPKPEL
+464 KTDTRILIIPSPDM
-478 VTPHYNIERT
+478 VTPHYQIQRT
-488 RMEASATRTLP
+488 RVEGDSSRAATVAGSDNST
-499 QNLNNALPA
+499 LPA
-508 RPSRPGTES
+508 RPSRPPNES
-517 AALSPLTAPPPPDV
+517 AALSPLTAPPPPTV
-531 LPPLRTPAPAAKSK
+531 LPPLRTPPAPSGPKAKAPAKIIP
-545 NTGSSNKAAAPE
+545 PE

-577 ATFLAESNGGET
+577 ATFLAETGGAEPPTSTEQASEMGTGTQET
-589 PPAPE
+589 
-594 EEIVEENSG
+594 NS
-603 EENRGRRRR
+603 EDRNSRRRR

-619 ARRSTQGNP
+619 ARRSTQG
-628 GENENAQEMEAGET
+628 GENTEGTYTTEGFQDKDQLAGPADDAHV
-642 TPETTHAAPKAAAK
+642 PEELVYPGTVPAAA
-656 TPAKPEQPA
+656 
-665 PRELLI
+665 
-671 YPGPVPATDDWHQ
+671 DWHQ
-684 MLVATPVSTA
+684 MLVPATAPIPV
-694 VLSESLATEPAG
+694 
-706 IAAAEDAPAEAHEET
+706 AAATIERDSLEEHLYPT
-721 RAETLEAV
+721 G
-729 EIQPDSAPET
+729 QPT
-739 MSSAI
+739 T
-744 ESIKPVQSSDSEAA
+744 
-758 ELSAEPVTALAEPS
+758 AEPVPEIVQESVNAAIPEESILPAMQQEP
-772 ATGSSSSA
+772 
-780 ATVTSPEDWHLPLFT
+780 
-795 ETVETAAVSVG
+795 VSVAVPSEG
-806 DVAESVEDPG
+806 E
-816 QQSLPLNDD
+816 QQSFPLDEG

>member
-1 MKRMLINATHAEE
+1 MKRMLFNATQSEE
-14 LRVALVDGQ
+14 LRVAIVDGQ
-23 KLLDLDIER
+23 KLIDLDIES
-32 AYKEQKKSNIYKG
+32 ASKEQKKSNIYKG

-75 REYFQQQESGQGRK
+75 REYFLQQEQGRK
-89 RIQELIREGQEVI
+89 RIQDLVREGQEVI

-134 PRAGGVSRRIEGDDR
+134 PRAGGVSRRIEGEDR

-177 LEALHRDLEYL
+177 LEALQRDLEYL

-223 SEDFGEVLIDEEGA
+223 SEDFGEVLIDDEGA
-237 YNAAVQFMGA
+237 YNAAVQFMGS

-256 KHYDNDVPLFSRYQ
+256 KYYDNDVPLFSRYQ

-308 STKGQDI
+308 ATKGQDI
-315 AETAFRTN
+315 AETAFQTN

-360 GKLKE
+360 NKLKE

-395 LEEAST
+395 LEEASS

-426 LQEECMKPG
+426 LHEECMKPG
-435 PAEVQCE
+435 AAEVECQ

-449 YLLNEKRLPILELEA
+449 YLLNEKRRPILELEA
-464 KTETRIVIIPKPEL
+464 KTDTRILIIPTPDM
-478 VTPHYNIERT
+478 VTPHYQIQRT
-488 RMEASATRTLP
+488 RVEGGSSRPTPAPSGDSST
-499 QNLNNALPA
+499 LPA
-508 RPSRPGTES
+508 RPSRPTSES
-517 AALSPLTAPPPPDV
+517 AALSPLTAPPPPEV
-531 LPPLRTPAPAAKSK
+531 LPPLRTPPAPSGPKAKAPAKVVP
-545 NTGSSNKAAAPE
+545 PE

-577 ATFLAESNGGET
+577 ATFLAETSGTELSAGTEPVSETSTDDQENGGEGRS
-589 PPAPE
+589 
-594 EEIVEENSG
+594 N
-603 EENRGRRRR
+603 RRRR

-619 ARRSTQGNP
+619 ARRSTQG
-628 GENENAQEMEAGET
+628 GENGTESSSAEGEVPENTYTTEGFQDSDLLAG
-642 TPETTHAAPKAAAK
+642 PEEDTHVPEELVYPGTVPAAA
-656 TPAKPEQPA
+656 
-665 PRELLI
+665 
-671 YPGPVPATDDWHQ
+671 DWHQ
-684 MLVATPVSTA
+684 MLVPAKALAPGAVVQQESAQEPVQGDLLA
-694 VLSESLATEPAG
+694 V
-706 IAAAEDAPAEAHEET
+706 
-721 RAETLEAV
+721 EAV
-729 EIQPDSAPET
+729 PGETEQQPF
-739 MSSAI
+739 
-744 ESIKPVQSSDSEAA
+744 
-758 ELSAEPVTALAEPS
+758 
-772 ATGSSSSA
+772 
-780 ATVTSPEDWHLPLFT
+780 PLD
-795 ETVETAAVSVG
+795 EG
-806 DVAESVEDPG
+806 
-816 QQSLPLNDD
+816 

>member
-32 AYKEQKKSNIYKG
+32 AYREQKKSNIYKG

-75 REYFQQQESGQGRK
+75 REYFLQQEQGRK
-89 RIQELIREGQEVI
+89 RIQDLVREGQEVI

-177 LEALHRDLEYL
+177 LEALQRDLEYL

-237 YNAAVQFMGA
+237 YHAAVQFMGS

-256 KHYDNDVPLFSRYQ
+256 KYYDNDVPLFSRYQ

-308 STKGQDI
+308 ATKGQDI
-315 AETAFRTN
+315 AETAFQTN

-360 GKLKE
+360 NKLKD

-395 LEEAST
+395 LEEASS

-426 LQEECMKPG
+426 LYEECMKTG
-435 PAEVQCE
+435 AAEIECR

-449 YLLNEKRLPILELEA
+449 YLLNEKRRPILELEA
-464 KTETRIVIIPKPEL
+464 KTDTRILIIPAPDM
-478 VTPHYNIERT
+478 VTPHYQIQRT
-488 RMEASATRTLP
+488 RVEGDSSRPAPVVGSDNST
-499 QNLNNALPA
+499 LPA
-508 RPSRPGTES
+508 RPSRPTNES

-531 LPPLRTPAPAAKSK
+531 LPPLRTPTAPSSPKAKASAK
-545 NTGSSNKAAAPE
+545 VAVPPE

-577 ATFLAESNGGET
+577 ATFLAETSGAELPASTEQASEMGADTQESNSEDR
-589 PPAPE
+589 
-594 EEIVEENSG
+594 NS
-603 EENRGRRRR
+603 RRRR

-619 ARRSTQGNP
+619 ARRSTQG
-628 GENENAQEMEAGET
+628 GENGAEPSSSADAENAEGTYTTEGFQDKDLLAGPADDT
-642 TPETTHAAPKAAAK
+642 HVPEELVYPGTVPAAA
-656 TPAKPEQPA
+656 
-665 PRELLI
+665 
-671 YPGPVPATDDWHQ
+671 DWHQ
-684 MLVATPVSTA
+684 MLVPATAPIPVAAATIERNSAEEERPHAAGQPTAAEPMPEPIQESVNAAIPESILPAVQPEPVSVA
-694 VLSESLATEPAG
+694 VPSEGE
-706 IAAAEDAPAEAHEET
+706 
-721 RAETLEAV
+721 
-729 EIQPDSAPET
+729 
-739 MSSAI
+739 
-744 ESIKPVQSSDSEAA
+744 
-758 ELSAEPVTALAEPS
+758 
-772 ATGSSSSA
+772 
-780 ATVTSPEDWHLPLFT
+780 
-795 ETVETAAVSVG
+795 
-806 DVAESVEDPG
+806 
-816 QQSLPLNDD
+816 QQSFSLDED